1 MKKVLVAVVLLV
13 GLGVLAQRL
22 GQKMST
28 VDWEERFDRMP
39 DNAPPKWVFRN
50 ITTIRDNT
58 DRILELLKLSVLA
71 RVTYLQTPRESR
83 LDVYARTGWF
93 APTYRRTG
101 TVRLHPR
108 ERLSNTRNYQLPD
121 SQVQMTP
128 GPFGCGTDPR
138 IHPRQC

>member
-1 MKKVLVAVVLLV
+1 MAVVLLV

-58 DRILELLKLSVLA
+58 DRILELLEADRSG
-71 RVTYLQTPRESR
+71 SG
-83 LDVYARTGWF
+83 DVPSDT
-93 APTYRRTG
+93 T
-101 TVRLHPR
+101 
-108 ERLSNTRNYQLPD
+108 
-121 SQVQMTP
+121 
-128 GPFGCGTDPR
+128 
-138 IHPRQC
+138 

>member
-58 DRILELLKLSVLA
+58 DRILELLEADRSG
-71 RVTYLQTPRESR
+71 SS
-83 LDVYARTGWF
+83 DVPSDT
-93 APTYRRTG
+93 T
-101 TVRLHPR
+101 
-108 ERLSNTRNYQLPD
+108 
-121 SQVQMTP
+121 
-128 GPFGCGTDPR
+128 
-138 IHPRQC
+138 